1 MAGPSGLDL
10 ITLQKCDVVKARQV
24 CSFFKK
30 KLSIHQG
37 MNDVIRNIFEVF
49 SKPSGKDS
57 LFLFHFCT
65 RFLEQGDNLYCI

>member
-1 MAGPSGLDL
+1 MAGHSGIYL

-24 CSFFKK
+24 CSIFF

-37 MNDVIRNIFEVF
+37 MNDVIRNIFEVS

-57 LFLFHFCT
+57 LFLFHFCK
-65 RFLEQGDNLYCI
+65 RFLEQGDNLYCM